1 MKKLLCIALFS
12 IAIMANAAEKKEIVA
27 NNSKEIKVEKVGD
40 NTLTSIMFFG
50 CSSDG
55 NQIYDIEIANGATH
69 REARA
74 TRRAARTPERKA
86 RTRAERKARRAERK

>member
-12 IAIMANAAEKKEIVA
+12 IAIMANATVKKEIVV
-27 NNSKEIKVEKVGD
+27 NNSKEVKVEKVTFEKTGY

-50 CSSDG
+50 CASDG
-55 NQIYDIEIANGATH
+55 NQIYDIAISEGATH

-74 TRRAARTPERKA
+74 IRRAWVRKC
-86 RTRAERKARRAERK
+86 RAGFWQF

>member
-12 IAIMANAAEKKEIVA
+12 IAIMANAAEKKEI
-27 NNSKEIKVEKVGD
+27 KVEKATFEKIGD

-50 CSSDG
+50 CASDG
-55 NQIYDIEIANGATH
+55 NQIYDIEISEGATH

-74 TRRAARTPERKA
+74 IRRAWV
-86 RTRAERKARRAERK
+86 RACRGGFWQIF